1 MESLVFLHQLH
12 RRSRRGEMHYIMSD
26 NASFHLKTEA
36 RTWAAQHRVRF
47 YFTPSSD
54 SCLNRI
60 ECHITAPR
68 KFALNCRIGSATSR
82 R

>member
-1 MESLVFLHQLH
+1 ML
-12 RRSRRGEMHYIMSD
+12 YIMLD
-26 NASFHLKTEA
+26 NARFHLKMEC

-47 YFTPSSD
+47 YFTPGSGSW
-54 SCLNRI
+54 LNHI

-68 KFALNCRIGSATSR
+68 KLALNCRIGSATSR